1 MKYEITRHGSD
12 YVLWKNVET
21 EHGVGCFKIVSGTKE
36 ECKQKLEELNG
47 TGTRKTKEL
56 DGNNR
61 LLLEKIKQL
70 RKEIKNKDEIIKE
83 RERIIAELRY
93 KQQKL
98 F

>member
-1 MKYEITRHGSD
+1 MEQEIER
-12 YVLWKNVET
+12 LKARN
-21 EHGVGCFKIVSGTKE
+21 
-36 ECKQKLEELNG
+36 N
-47 TGTRKTKEL
+47 EL

-83 RERIIAELRY
+83 SERIIAELRY

>member
-1 MKYEITRHGSD
+1 MEQ
-12 YVLWKNVET
+12 E
-21 EHGVGCFKIVSGTKE
+21 
-36 ECKQKLEELNG
+36 LERLKARNN
-47 TGTRKTKEL
+47 EL

>member
-1 MKYEITRHGSD
+1 MEQ
-12 YVLWKNVET
+12 E
-21 EHGVGCFKIVSGTKE
+21 
-36 ECKQKLEELNG
+36 LERLKARNN
-47 TGTRKTKEL
+47 EL

-61 LLLEKIKQL
+61 LLLDKIKQL

>member
-1 MKYEITRHGSD
+1 MEQ
-12 YVLWKNVET
+12 E
-21 EHGVGCFKIVSGTKE
+21 
-36 ECKQKLEELNG
+36 LERLKARNN
-47 TGTRKTKEL
+47 EL

-61 LLLEKIKQL
+61 LLLEKIKQQK
-70 RKEIKNKDEIIKE
+70 KEKKNKDEIIKE